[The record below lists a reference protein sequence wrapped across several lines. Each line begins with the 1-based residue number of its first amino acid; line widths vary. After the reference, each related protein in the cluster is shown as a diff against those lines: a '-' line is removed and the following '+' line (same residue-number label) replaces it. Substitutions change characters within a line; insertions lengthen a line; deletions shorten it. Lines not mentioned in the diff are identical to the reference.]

1 MKRTISVSI
10 VVILGA
16 LLVMGAWKQKNQEAL
31 SEGTMPTL
39 KLSSAPTSYTSAGT
53 QAASKRENSSSIIE
67 RDKKVAEEFKDYFKL
82 KRKAI
87 LTDRERGQYRENLA
101 NAKLIEESRAILL
114 AGDEKQISL
123 DSQELRMSMVEFLAK
138 ALEWRDNPSRELALR
153 VSSEVIRRDVKSLPL
168 PLLLKKSLAG
178 DQIELYQILM
188 KADPELARQ
197 IQDENRG
204 RPNEKLIAFAIAQER
219 KGVNQ

>member
-1 MKRTISVSI
+1 MKNTISVS
-10 VVILGA
+10 VVLILGA
-16 LLVMGAWKQKNQEAL
+16 LLVVGAWNQKERNV
-31 SEGTMPTL
+31 STEGFRP
-39 KLSSAPTSYTSAGT
+39 
-53 QAASKRENSSSIIE
+53 ASKVISGSSSDSSPGPQMVSKGENSSSVIE

-101 NAKLIEESRAILL
+101 DDKLIEESRTILL

-188 KADPELARQ
+188 KAEPELARQ
-197 IQDENRG
+197 IQDENLG
-204 RPNEKLIAFAIAQER
+204 RPSEKLIAFAIAQER